1 MGKQRAEC
9 ARILIVSDAVLN
21 TKSLYK
27 LLRRLL
33 LRYSYSEHCQT
44 FKMECFTKRRM
55 PECRCV
61 IRNFPGLGEAG
72 FVELGLFDKY
82 FVKNARARGPAR
94 KRVFS
99 PRYS

>member
-1 MGKQRAEC
+1 
-9 ARILIVSDAVLN
+9 
-21 TKSLYK
+21 
-27 LLRRLL
+27 
-33 LRYSYSEHCQT
+33 
-44 FKMECFTKRRM
+44 M
-55 PECRCV
+55 PECRCA
-61 IRNFPGLGEAG
+61 IKNFPGLGEAG